1 MDSTNYSIGPGQAM
15 EVFKDVVIWKWEI
28 TWFLI
33 KEGADGILI
42 IGDKIVEVI
51 ELLIF

>member
-1 MDSTNYSIGPGQAM
+1 M

-28 TWFLI
+28 IWFFI
-33 KEGADGILI
+33 KEGVDGILI

-51 ELLIF
+51 EFLIF